1 MLEEIKNNMNKFDNN
16 LSLYACLNKEAIR
29 FVDEEDDDLRTPYF
43 RDIDRII
50 FSLSYS
56 RYSDKTQV
64 YSFTDNDH
72 ISKRMTHVQLVSRV
86 ARTIGRALNLNED
99 LIEAAALGHDLGHVP
114 FGHAGESILNK
125 ISLENGE
132 GFFNHNVQSV
142 RTLMFLEKNGNGS
155 NITLQVLD
163 AILCHN
169 GEFALKEYRPKK
181 KTKEAFLKEYK
192 LTYSDKDIVK
202 KLVPMTLEGCVV
214 RISDIIAYIGRDIE
228 DAVRL
233 GYIDIDD
240 IPKDITDILG
250 VNNSVTIST
259 LVNDII
265 KNSYG
270 KDYLCMSDEVFDALV
285 KLKQF
290 NYKNIYDKAISDE
303 MRSKYEVMFR
313 TVFDKSL
320 EAVKNKDMNNSIY
333 RVYLSGMSDEYLNNT
348 TNERKVIDY
357 IAGMTD
363 DFFVNQYNILK

>member
-16 LSLYACLNKEAIR
+16 LSPYACPNSEAIR
-29 FVDEEDDDLRTPYF
+29 LIEEDDNDIRTPYF
-43 RDIDRII
+43 RDVDRII

-64 YSFTDNDH
+64 YSFIDNDH
-72 ISKRMTHVQLVSRV
+72 ISKRMTHVQLVSKV
-86 ARTIGRALNLNED
+86 ARNIGRALNLNED

-114 FGHAGESILNK
+114 FGHAGETILNK

-142 RTLMFLEKNGNGS
+142 RNLMYLEENGKGK

-163 AILCHN
+163 AIMCHN
-169 GEFALKEYRPKK
+169 GEFALKEYRPRK
-181 KTKEAFLKEYK
+181 KTKNEFLNEYK
-192 LTYSDKDIVK
+192 MTYSDINAVK

-214 RISDIIAYIGRDIE
+214 RVSDIIAYIGRDIE

-233 GYIDIDD
+233 GHINIDD
-240 IPKDITDILG
+240 IPKEITDVLG
-250 VNNSVTIST
+250 VNNSSTIDT
-259 LVNDII
+259 LVHDII
-265 KNSYG
+265 INSYG
-270 KDYLCMSDEVFDALV
+270 KDYLFMSDDVFNALV

-290 NYKNIYDKAISDE
+290 NYKNIYDKAVSEE
-303 MRSKYEVMFR
+303 MRNQYEVMFR

-320 EAVKNKDMNNSIY
+320 AAIKNRDIDNSIY
-333 RVYLSGMSDEYLNNT
+333 KVYLNDMSDEYLINT
-348 TNERKVIDY
+348 SDERKVIDY

-363 DFFVNQYNILK
+363 DFFVKQYKKLK